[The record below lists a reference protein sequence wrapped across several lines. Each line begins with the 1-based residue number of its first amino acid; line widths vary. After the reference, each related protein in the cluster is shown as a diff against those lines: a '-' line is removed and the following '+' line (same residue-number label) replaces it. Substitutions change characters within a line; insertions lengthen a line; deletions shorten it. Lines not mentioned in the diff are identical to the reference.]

1 MSLLLLYELTY
12 ASCIQKYH
20 NGFAQRILFDFLQFC
35 IGAVAEIPASVKNAD
50 WNVQYDIAK
59 K

>member
-1 MSLLLLYELTY
+1 MVS
-12 ASCIQKYH
+12 Q
-20 NGFAQRILFDFLQFC
+20 QRILFDFLQFS
-35 IGAVAEIPASVKNAD
+35 IGSVAEFHASVKDAD